1 MMAPINKV
9 VSAIHVARLS
19 RDDRCL
25 ESQYSLPSVAAHGD
39 AYVPTVNDGDQSI
52 FPRFSSDLASLIWP
66 MSAKDFVADGMH
78 ANVFFQRGGPQRL
91 SLLEQPLGGFHL
103 DYLFAH
109 GEDATI
115 WREGGLRATRGSD
128 SDQDVHAIVP
138 GVTVQT
144 HLQNR
149 SAFCRRLISSIAK
162 QMNLASGFCTIFASL
177 DTYTAT
183 HFDRNYNFTIQLHG
197 EKTWTVQHGFPA
209 VAHPSANLALE
220 VDRLSSMQPQLHGA
234 TLHEPEE
241 GQSVYTLRPGDIL
254 YVPPGYWHATNCDGL
269 SVSLN
274 LCIEPWAWFQT
285 VGDALL
291 RHLEAQP
298 EWRVP
303 RGASTAAEAAHYLRS
318 LKRIVD
324 AIDAEDLVADSAEP
338 SAVLMDQPLRR
349 TLGSLLMWDKQ
360 HAGVHYST
368 GELRFLAKGMRG
380 RLLDTLSEEWEPA
393 LALLAGLDRPA
404 CIRDL
409 STMTQMASEEMQ
421 VFVQR
426 LVDVGYLAPASSPAS
441 TSNER

>member
-1 MMAPINKV
+1 
-9 VSAIHVARLS
+9 
-19 RDDRCL
+19 
-25 ESQYSLPSVAAHGD
+25 
-39 AYVPTVNDGDQSI
+39 VPTVNDCDQPSC
-52 FPRFSSDLASLIWP
+52 PLFSSDLSSLIWP
-66 MSAKDFVADGMH
+66 LSAKDFVADGMH
-78 ANVFFQRGGPQRL
+78 ANIFFQRGGPHRL
-91 SLLEQPLGGFHL
+91 SLLEKSLGGFDL

-109 GEDATI
+109 GEEATI

-149 SAFCRRLISSIAK
+149 LVFCRRLISSIAK
-162 QMNLASGFCTIFASL
+162 QMNLAGGFCTIFASL

-197 EKTWTVQHGFPA
+197 EKTWSVQPGFPA
-209 VAHPSANLALE
+209 IAHPSANLAFD

-234 TLHEPEE
+234 TLHEPKKN
-241 GQSVYTLRPGDIL
+241 QSIYTLKPGDIL
-254 YVPPGYWHATNCDGL
+254 YVPPGYWHATNCNGL

-274 LCIEPWAWFQT
+274 LCIEPLAWFQT

-298 EWRVP
+298 EWRLP
-303 RGASTAAEAAHYLRS
+303 RGASTAAEAAYYVRS
-318 LKRIVD
+318 LRRIVD
-324 AIDAEDLVADSAEP
+324 SIVAEDLIANTAEP
-338 SAVLMDQPLRR
+338 AAVLMDQPLRR

-368 GELRFLAKGMRG
+368 GQLRFHAKGTRG
-380 RLLDTLSEEWEPA
+380 RLLDTLNEEWEPA
-393 LALLAGLDRPA
+393 LVLLARLDRPA

-409 STMTQMASEEMQ
+409 STMTQMAREEMQ
-421 VFVQR
+421 AFVQR
-426 LVDVGYLAPASSPAS
+426 LVDVGYLAPASSPAP
-441 TSNER
+441 TSNEH